1 MRPLSQ
7 SRPSPAGLPHPRAK
21 LSGVVFSFAPG
32 SRDGGSRMGSGDVPR
47 PRPRSR
53 DAGPL
58 FRFVLAFEAT
68 GVYSFGPEWLLLQL
82 PTRQCN

>member
-1 MRPLSQ
+1 MRLLNPA
-7 SRPSPAGLPHPRAK
+7 RPSPAGLPHPRAK
-21 LSGVVFSFAPG
+21 SFGVVFSFAPG

-58 FRFVLAFEAT
+58 PALFLHWTT
-68 GVYSFGPEWLLLQL
+68 GMYSFGPGWLLLL
-82 PTRQCN
+82 LLARQCS